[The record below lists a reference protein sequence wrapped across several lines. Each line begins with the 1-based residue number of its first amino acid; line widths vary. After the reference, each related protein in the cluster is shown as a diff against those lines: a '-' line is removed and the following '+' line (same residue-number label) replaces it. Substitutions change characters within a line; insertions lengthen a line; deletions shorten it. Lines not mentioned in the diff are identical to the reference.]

1 MAQAARK
8 VTAKDANEKLAHR
21 RLTVLELAERLGN
34 VSEACRRGGIDRT
47 SFYDWKRRFQTHGL
61 DGLKDLPPIAKSHP
75 MTTAPEVVARI
86 AELALAHP
94 AYGCNRIEA
103 LLALEGRRVS
113 AITVQKIL
121 NDKGLGTR
129 HERWLALERQNA
141 DAAIEL
147 SPEQAA
153 FLEKLNPCFRERHV
167 ESGRPG
173 ELLSADTFLV
183 GTLKGLG
190 RVYLHAVV
198 DTFGSYAFGFLH
210 VSKQPEAAVAVLHNE
225 ALPFYRDL
233 GLEVGAVLTDN
244 GREFCGTERHPY
256 ELYLALNDIEHRR
269 TRVGTPRT
277 NGFVERF
284 HGTVLEEFL
293 RPAMHARLYASVE
306 ALQADLDAWLHHYNR
321 ERPHLGYRNQ
331 GRRPWET
338 IDRFVRQEG

>member
-1 MAQAARK
+1 MVQAARK
-8 VTAKDANEKLAHR
+8 VTAKDPGEKLAHR

-47 SFYDWKRRFQTHGL
+47 SFYDWKRRFQLEGL

-86 AELALAHP
+86 EALALTHP
-94 AYGCNRIEA
+94 AYGCNKIEA

-141 DAAIEL
+141 EAAIEL

-167 ESGRPG
+167 ESERPG
-173 ELLSADTFLV
+173 QLLSADTFMV
-183 GTLKGLG
+183 GSLKGIG

-198 DTFGSYAFGFLH
+198 DTHGSYAFGFLH
-210 VSKQPEAAVAVLHNE
+210 VSKQPEAAVAVLHNDV
-225 ALPFYRDL
+225 LPFYRQLDL
-233 GLEVGAVLTDN
+233 PVGRADRQWPRVL
-244 GREFCGTERHPY
+244 RHRAAS
-256 ELYLALNDIEHRR
+256 LRALPGAQRHRAPQDQGPQPADQRLRRALQRHGAGGILPALGSKR
-269 TRVGTPRT
+269 TRG
-277 NGFVERF
+277 
-284 HGTVLEEFL
+284 
-293 RPAMHARLYASVE
+293 RPSS
-306 ALQADLDAWLHHYNR
+306 
-321 ERPHLGYRNQ
+321 
-331 GRRPWET
+331 
-338 IDRFVRQEG
+338 